1 MCKIPLESWAS
12 LCVKKAPHGAELCNR
27 KKKKKGE
34 KEREREREREREIRP
49 PVSLAWV
56 EYVPLRSVHMPLVP
70 GLFSSPIVL
79 S

>member
-34 KEREREREREREIRP
+34 KEREREREREREK
-49 PVSLAWV
+49 S
-56 EYVPLRSVHMPLVP
+56 VPQ
-70 GLFSSPIVL
+70 
-79 S
+79 